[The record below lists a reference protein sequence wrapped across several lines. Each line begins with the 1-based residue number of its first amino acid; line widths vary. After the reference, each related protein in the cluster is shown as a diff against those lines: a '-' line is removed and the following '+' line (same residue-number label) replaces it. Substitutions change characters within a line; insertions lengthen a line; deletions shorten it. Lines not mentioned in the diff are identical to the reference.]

1 MYTYTMK
8 KKNPTHRGIE
18 NKPYIEAMRELRRS
32 NAATTHDNRPN
43 RLRTRKAIK
52 AQAIRENEQFDVGG
66 LGYNSNTN
74 KGQEMLSYGQLTDL
88 VLETYSQVYPT
99 LYATDGTREAQV
111 DIGKIF
117 YNLADDDLILLVE
130 KAVREYADS
139 KGVTV

>member
-1 MYTYTMK
+1 
-8 KKNPTHRGIE
+8 
-18 NKPYIEAMRELRRS
+18 
-32 NAATTHDNRPN
+32 
-43 RLRTRKAIK
+43 
-52 AQAIRENEQFDVGG
+52 
-66 LGYNSNTN
+66 
-74 KGQEMLSYGQLTDL
+74 MLSYGQLTDL

-130 KAVREYADS
+130 KAVREYAES